1 MENLVKPNL
10 SAREVFA
17 SKTVLRAAT
26 KERGAHPCSMV
37 RPRTDG
43 SCEVIQDD

>member
-17 SKTVLRAAT
+17 SKTVLRAAI
-26 KERGAHPCSMV
+26 KKWVAHLYSMV